1 MSRILQEKRSYEV
14 EVARWC
20 PEKPYVELLVPEDVR
35 AVSEVVFRTDSHDQG
50 YSGEA
55 KGQGTYEFSYTWFV
69 AIVISPGGIERSP
82 RQVVQYNVHASS
94 VFKRHEVIWNTNSEV
109 PSIRDW
115 VRSIR
120 GGDTIRLT
128 PKAQWAGWINF
139 VREAEIEVRCSNISK
154 VSTETP
160 RSYRRLDESSAE
172 IRLLSLN
179 PGAPDD
185 PSDKGEITMT
195 VLEDGAELTYI
206 MPVTLSLLGALKAIR
221 PLTGPARVLWVDAI
235 CINQDDFDE
244 RSSQVAMMRS
254 IYRQAQRVVVWLGEG
269 DNNSQRSIRLINDI
283 SDRYKES
290 GSWVGSDK
298 DNLKSLHDP
307 LLDERDGA
315 HSFIDNFHLFTFP
328 WFRRTWVAQ
337 EIFNAR
343 DSVFCCGSDT
353 VEWESLLRVN
363 KCIPLR
369 GVTMKSV
376 TRALMPPFFDKLFRS
391 KIIEEKGTVFTNL
404 EILDVLV
411 QGLELDATDPRD
423 KLFAMLQFGY
433 DTCKFD
439 SLPSTIMPN
448 YNRPTREV
456 FALFT
461 KWWITEHRS
470 LRILS
475 AIQALEWRTWQETR
489 WEMSSSNSP
498 PEELP
503 SWSWGYRG
511 HSNWAIGILGLSR
524 DNPYRASGDTLPD
537 IQAMEQSIEFPLI
550 LPLSGFRIGVIKE
563 IKTYPYFQPP
573 GAGYE
578 DLHNAYVANFDP
590 LNLTGKWNYQLNSRV
605 DEKYIG
611 VKPSDITYEGK
622 GHFRAHAH
630 FSPVSGGLECHS
642 KCFFSTHEG
651 SVGLCPYSARPGDLI
666 VILYGGDVTYILRS
680 RTQHG
685 GESDEPKRYEFVG
698 ECFTQGYMNG
708 EGIREQGRG
717 MLTEVFTLY

>member
-69 AIVISPGGIERSP
+69 AIAISPGGIERSP
-82 RQVVQYNVHASS
+82 RQVVQYNVHASR

-160 RSYRRLDESSAE
+160 RSYRRLDKSSEE

-185 PSDKGEITMT
+185 PVSCSLIYARLGEHPPVKYESLSYCWGNASDKGEITMN
-195 VLEDGAELTYI
+195 VLEDGAELTYT

-254 IYRQAQRVVVWLGEG
+254 IYRQAQKVVVWLGEG
-269 DNNSQRSIRLINDI
+269 DDNSQRSIRLINAI
-283 SDRYKES
+283 SDRYKEF

-307 LLDERDGA
+307 LLDDRDGA

-376 TRALMPPFFDKLFRS
+376 TRALMPPFFDKLFSS
-391 KIIEEKGTVFTNL
+391 KITEEKGTIFTNL

-411 QGLELDATDPRD
+411 QGFELDATDPRD
-423 KLFAMLQFGY
+423 KLY
-433 DTCKFD
+433 
-439 SLPSTIMPN
+439 SLN
-448 YNRPTREV
+448 
-456 FALFT
+456 
-461 KWWITEHRS
+461 
-470 LRILS
+470 
-475 AIQALEWRTWQETR
+475 EWRTWQETR
-489 WEMSSSNSP
+489 WGASSSNRI

-537 IQAMEQSIEFPLI
+537 IQGVEQSVEFPLI

-573 GAGYE
+573 GAGCE
-578 DLHNAYVANFDP
+578 DLHSAYVANFDP

-611 VKPSDITYEGK
+611 VKPSDIAYESK
-622 GHFRAHAH
+622 GHSRAHAH
-630 FSPVSGGLECHS
+630 SHTVSGGLKCHS

-651 SVGLCPYSARPGDLI
+651 SVGLCPYSARPGDLV
-666 VILYGGDVTYILRS
+666 VILYGGNVTYILRS

-685 GESDEPKRYEFVG
+685 GESDEPKRFEFVG

-708 EGIREQGRG
+708 EGIQEREKKGIP
-717 MLTEVFTLY
+717 TEVFTLY